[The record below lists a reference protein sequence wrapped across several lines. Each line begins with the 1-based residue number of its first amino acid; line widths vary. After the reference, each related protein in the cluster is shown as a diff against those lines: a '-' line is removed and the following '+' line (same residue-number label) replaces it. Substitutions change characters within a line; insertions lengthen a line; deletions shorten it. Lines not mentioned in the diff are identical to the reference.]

1 MTTKVTT
8 GMMKNVASK
17 IIAAK
22 SSGDEGKVV
31 QLDSTGAIPNAL
43 FTTEGT
49 WTPVAKIGTTDIT
62 SAGSVGSYTQIGDR
76 VFITGTINFNRG
88 TNTGDFTIEGLP
100 VTSASG
106 KTSVLTMSGGDYL
119 DFAPALRAIVSSATT
134 TVTPQRIP
142 ASTTATVYAMND
154 THIAASTEVTIY
166 LSGHYEA

>member
-76 VFITGTINFNRG
+76 VFITGTINFNR
-88 TNTGDFTIEGLP
+88 EGLP

>member
-17 IIAAK
+17 TVSSK

-31 QLDSTGAIPNAL
+31 QLDSTGGIPKAL
-43 FTTEGT
+43 FATEGT
-49 WTPVAKIGTTDIT
+49 WTPVVKIGTTVIT
-62 SAGSVGSYTQIGDR
+62 SSGGSGSYTQIGNR

-88 TNTGDFTIEGLP
+88 TNTGDLTIEGLP

-106 KTSVLTMSGGDYL
+106 KTSVLTMSGGSYL

-142 ASTTATVYAMND
+142 ASTTATIFAMND
-154 THIAASTEVTIY
+154 THIKASTEVTIY
-166 LSGHYEA
+166 LSGSYEV